1 MNMVRQNPKVTKHLA
16 VATGDL
22 APKVNCD
29 LYRKLQLLLLG
40 VHLHEGTPL
49 HLMYLWQ
56 LVI

>member
-1 MNMVRQNPKVTKHLA
+1 MVRQNPKVTKHLA

-22 APKVNCD
+22 APKINCD

-40 VHLHEGTPL
+40 VRLHEGTPL